1 MKKIS
6 FFLLLIPLCACSTSQ
21 AGDAEDAEVA
31 RLSHIEPIRIS
42 TDVVTEP
49 LVKGTFE
56 LELISNGKLE
66 AQRRAVVPFAVQEQI
81 IDVSVREG
89 QSITAGQILGKV
101 EPFTF
106 QKRLSDATNTYN
118 QSVIDL
124 EDRLLGHGYALSDTA
139 EVPGN
144 ILKMALI
151 RSNYNNAVSALEE
164 AKRNLS
170 QTTITSPISGTIAN
184 LDANEHNHS
193 SAYRYFCEVLDINN
207 MNLVFHL
214 LETEMGQVKTGQQ
227 VELIPFAL
235 SGESFKGAVTSINPA
250 VDDKGM
256 VRITATVPNPKQRL
270 MDGMNARVLLK
281 NAVRDC
287 LIIPKEAVLYR
298 QNRKVV
304 FIYEE
309 GKAIWKYV
317 ETSHEN
323 STHVAI
329 IDGLEEGMEVIVENN
344 LNLAHES
351 LVTVINEQ

>member
-1 MKKIS
+1 MKNLT
-6 FFLLLIPLCACSTSQ
+6 FLLITLILYACSTSQ
-21 AGDAEDAEVA
+21 AGDAESHETA
-31 RLSHIEPIRIS
+31 RLSHVE
-42 TDVVTEP
+42 TTTTEVGVVP
-49 LVKGTFE
+49 VRSGAFE

-66 AQRRAVVPFAVQEQI
+66 ARRKAVVPFAVQEQI

-89 QSITAGQILGKV
+89 QSVAAGQTLGKV
-101 EPFTF
+101 EAFTF
-106 QKRLSDATNTYN
+106 QKRLSDATNAYD
-118 QSVIDL
+118 QAVIDL
-124 EDRLLGHGYALSDTA
+124 EDRLLGHGYTLSDTA
-139 EVPGN
+139 SVPES

-151 RSNYNNAVSALEE
+151 RSNYNNAVSALDE

-170 QTTITSPISGTIAN
+170 QTTITSPISGTISN
-184 LDANEHNHS
+184 LEASAHNHS
-193 SAYRYFCEVLDINN
+193 SVFAHFCEVLDINT
-207 MNLVFHL
+207 MHLVFHL

-227 VELIPFAL
+227 VELFPFAL
-235 SGESFKGAVTSINPA
+235 SEESFKGTVTSINPA

-256 VRITATVPNPKQRL
+256 IRITATVPNPKQRL

-281 NAVRDC
+281 NAVPDC

-323 STHVAI
+323 STHVAVI
-329 IDGLEEGMEVIVENN
+329 EGLDEGMEVIVENN
-344 LNLAHES
+344 LNLAHEAP
-351 LVTVINEQ
+351 VTISSQQ